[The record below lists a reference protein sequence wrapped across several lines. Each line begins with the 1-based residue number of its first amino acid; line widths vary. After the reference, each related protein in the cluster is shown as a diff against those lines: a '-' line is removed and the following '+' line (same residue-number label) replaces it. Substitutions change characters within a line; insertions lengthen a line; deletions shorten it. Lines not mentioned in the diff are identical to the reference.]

1 MSDPVLLETLSQ
13 IASAAQRILNRFS
26 KIPSIDYFLETDEG
40 LEKLDAFCMQLIA
53 IGESLKHVDKL
64 TNKTLLSQYPEIDW
78 KAVKGMRDII
88 THHYFDLD
96 AEAVYDVCKNDI
108 EPLLVAITRIIS
120 DLEKT
125 SQIG

>member
-1 MSDPVLLETLSQ
+1 MSNLVLLETLNQVSR
-13 IASAAQRILNRFS
+13 AAQRILRRFS
-26 KIPSIDYFLETDEG
+26 KVPNIDYFLETDEG

-53 IGESLKHVDKL
+53 IGESLKHIDKL
-64 TNKTLLSQYPEIDW
+64 TNKTLLPQYPEIDW

-108 EPLLVAITRIIS
+108 EPLLVTITHIIS
-120 DLEKT
+120 DLKET
-125 SQIG
+125 S